1 MDHLPTLSRILIG
14 ALILATLLAGFLYR
28 DSRRERGL
36 RAWVGKRREARLH
49 WPLALNED
57 LAAPLPA
64 LAEATLGRAPLGW
77 GAAVQ
82 IERSTGPVWFVEC
95 RTTLVGRE
103 TADWFTLAAKG
114 PLESAD
120 DPAKWHC
127 HLIDEVL
134 SADLLFEELRRMDSG
149 EETSA

>member
-1 MDHLPTLSRILIG
+1 MDHIPTLSRFLIG
-14 ALILATLLAGFLYR
+14 ALVIAALFAAFLYR
-28 DSRRERGL
+28 DSRRERAL
-36 RAWVGKRREARLH
+36 RSWVGKRREARLH
-49 WPLALNED
+49 WPLEISED

-82 IERSTGPVWFVEC
+82 IERSTGQIWFVEC

-103 TADWFTLAAKG
+103 SADWYTLAARG
-114 PLESAD
+114 PEVDAG
-120 DPAKWHC
+120 DPSKWRC

-149 EETSA
+149 EEITA